1 MGGGIEEGIETMSSN
16 DTADENEVTSPG
28 RMSKPRG
35 VAFFG
40 CLGLGL
46 FAAFMGVGVIIGR
59 SFEKKAN
66 ASQVSTVASQNTHV
80 WNSGKNNYGQ
90 SGTGSNDMEE
100 WYEPELWHGKSAK
113 TGESCY
119 SLRLISGAGLS
130 LTLYLIN
137 VSSSSSSAAFKAIM
151 RAGSPRLECLRRNRV
166 LQKRRRL

>member
-1 MGGGIEEGIETMSSN
+1 MSSN

-80 WNSGKNNYGQ
+80 SGKKNDGQ
-90 SGTGSNDMEE
+90 SEPSNDMKEL
-100 WYEPELWHGKSAK
+100 YELASWGGKSAK
-113 TGESCY
+113 TGVSC
-119 SLRLISGAGLS
+119 L
-130 LTLYLIN
+130 
-137 VSSSSSSAAFKAIM
+137 VH
-151 RAGSPRLECLRRNRV
+151 V
-166 LQKRRRL
+166 

>member
-1 MGGGIEEGIETMSSN
+1 MGGGIEEDIETMSSN

-80 WNSGKNNYGQ
+80 SGKKNYGQ
-90 SGTGSNDMEE
+90 SEPSNDMKEL
-100 WYEPELWHGKSAK
+100 YELASWGGKSAK
-113 TGESCY
+113 TGVSC
-119 SLRLISGAGLS
+119 L
-130 LTLYLIN
+130 
-137 VSSSSSSAAFKAIM
+137 VH
-151 RAGSPRLECLRRNRV
+151 V
-166 LQKRRRL
+166 